1 MWREKPLISLMLEE
15 TQSAPRAVAELLQSD
30 PEAYLK
36 LGAVLRTAPPAGIVT
51 IARGSSDHAAAYFAY
66 LMTVHSGR
74 LVTSLP
80 MSLVTLYH
88 APLAASRLLAIA
100 ISQSGRSPD
109 VLEPIRELRKG
120 GAITATMLN
129 DLGSPLAESAEW
141 VLPLHAGLERSV
153 AATKSFICSLVAGAR
168 LTAYWCQCDEL
179 LQNLKSL
186 PEALEEACSLDWTPA
201 VETLAASDRLMVI
214 SRGLSH
220 SIAKEAALK
229 LKETCG
235 IQAEAFSAAEVR
247 HGPQTLI
254 AEGYPLFAFALR
266 GPAQAE
272 ILNLATEMRQRG
284 AKVILA
290 APANVPGR
298 DLTLATT
305 GSEHLDPIAAIQS
318 FYPLAEA
325 VSRARG
331 RDTDR
336 PPYLNKI
343 TTTH

>member
-1 MWREKPLISLMLEE
+1 MNSLMLEE
-15 TQSAPRAVAELLQSD
+15 ARSAPRAVQELLGTDLETYRS
-30 PEAYLK
+30 
-36 LGAVLRTAPPAGIVT
+36 LGAALRSSPPAGIVT
-51 IARGSSDHAAAYFAY
+51 IARGSSDHAAAYLAY
-66 LMTVHSGR
+66 LLTVRSGR

-88 APLAASRLLAIA
+88 APLAANRLLAIA

-109 VLEPIRELRKG
+109 VVEPIRELRKG
-120 GAITATMLN
+120 GATTAAILN
-129 DLGSPLAESAEW
+129 DASSPLRSAAEW

-168 LTAYWCQCDEL
+168 LTAHWCECEDL
-179 LQNLKSL
+179 LQGLRLL
-186 PEALEEACSLDWTPA
+186 PSALEEACSLDWSGA
-201 VETLAASDRLMVI
+201 VEPLAGSERLMVI
-214 SRGLSH
+214 ARGLGF

-247 HGPQTLI
+247 HGPQALI
-254 AEGYPLFAFALR
+254 AAGYPLFAFALR
-266 GPAQAE
+266 GPTQGE
-272 ILNLATEMRQRG
+272 VLALAAEMRQRG

-290 APANVPGR
+290 APADIPER

-305 GSEHLDPIAAIQS
+305 FSEHLDPIAAIQS
-318 FYPLAEA
+318 FHLLAEA

-331 RDTDR
+331 RDPDR
-336 PPYLNKI
+336 PPFLHKV
-343 TTTH
+343 TSTR